1 MNERL
6 EQHLA
11 KNIELLH
18 AYMEVVRRTGS
29 VQKFQWEIAEM
40 ETPEMQRRL
49 LHEVEKSGFACK
61 SSKEFFSIWL
71 PVSLTPHK
79 F

>member
-11 KNIELLH
+11 RNITLLH
-18 AYMEVVRRTGS
+18 AYMEVVRRTGH
-29 VQKFQWEIAEM
+29 VQKFQWEIAEV

-49 LHEVEKSGFACK
+49 LHEVEKAGFAYK
-61 SSKEFFSIWL
+61 SNRECFSIWL
-71 PVSLTPHK
+71 NGPAK
-79 F
+79 